1 MTRRYEG
8 KIVKEAESHALT
20 EEFLIRPPRQERS
33 RRAWARVLEAGASLF
48 EEGGYE
54 AFTIAAVCER
64 AKVAPRA
71 IYDRT
76 PSKDALLVAVY
87 EYWVNR
93 VWEEMRI
100 FDDEEQWIGLDG
112 PELVTRLFTEL
123 GSILR
128 RHESFTRSLM
138 ALSPTTHDRIYR
150 RVQWYNRQLIDRL
163 TNLLL
168 LAKPQ
173 ITHSD
178 PETAVQMCLIAVY
191 SALIVHVGCGAVLA
205 PASLDRDD
213 FNRHLAEMALR
224 YLLGAEPQAA

>member
-1 MTRRYEG
+1 MAGTGVGFPLMTRRYEG

-20 EEFLIRPPRQERS
+20 EEFLIRPPRHERS

-48 EEGGYE
+48 DEGGYE
-54 AFTIAAVCER
+54 AFTIAAVRER
-64 AKVAPRA
+64 AQVAPRA

-138 ALSPTTHDRIYR
+138 TLSPTTHDRIYR
-150 RVQWYNRQLIDRL
+150 RGQWYNRQPIDPPPHPVP
-163 TNLLL
+163 
-168 LAKPQ
+168 LAKPPVP
-173 ITHSD
+173 HS
-178 PETAVQMCLIAVY
+178 
-191 SALIVHVGCGAVLA
+191 A
-205 PASLDRDD
+205 P
-213 FNRHLAEMALR
+213 
-224 YLLGAEPQAA
+224 G